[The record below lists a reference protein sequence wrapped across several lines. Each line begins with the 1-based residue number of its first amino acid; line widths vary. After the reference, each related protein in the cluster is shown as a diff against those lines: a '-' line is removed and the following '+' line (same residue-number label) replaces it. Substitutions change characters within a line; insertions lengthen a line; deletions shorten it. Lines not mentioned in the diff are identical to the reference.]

1 MFIFKYIHAA
11 FYIHEYEYKTG
22 IIHEYS
28 RIYTINSQE
37 LF

>member
-1 MFIFKYIHAA
+1 MVQ
-11 FYIHEYEYKTG
+11 FYIHEYSKYKAG

-28 RIYTINSQE
+28 RIYTMNILV